1 MNETDN
7 EQNKPSKLK
16 GFVGKFD
23 FLSVVAGILIAISVL
38 SLLIK
43 KINMKFSVIIG
54 IFLITLSYGRQQ

>member
-23 FLSVVAGILIAISVL
+23 FLSVVAV
-38 SLLIK
+38 
-43 KINMKFSVIIG
+43 VIIA
-54 IFLITLSYGRQQ
+54 LALLSTFWGK